1 MSLIEFIFENFENV
15 VVYDFEYKQ
24 TPGNNPSPVCC
35 TFKELKSGKQE
46 THWYLGQTPDW
57 PYDNSNTLWI
67 CHNALFGIQ
76 WSRI

>member
-35 TFKELKSGKQE
+35 TFKELKIRGNRK
-46 THWYLGQTPDW
+46 H
-57 PYDNSNTLWI
+57 I
-67 CHNALFGIQ
+67 GI
-76 WSRI
+76 